1 MSVFKE
7 FIMVV
12 AFLRG
17 KNKLFS
23 TLAQQDY
30 IINYAKK
37 NAIAIKMTEIDNELS
52 SCTLE
57 NRYNLLNMLD
67 SLKSN
72 DTILIYDLWVFSQK
86 VGELAKIFDCTL
98 RHNIVVHICKMDLII
113 NSSIPAGVLINILS
127 KQREKNLVEKRT
139 SMGRPKGS
147 FSKSK
152 FDKYKS
158 QIVSMIEKKLSVSEI
173 SKRLGVS
180 RSSLKDYI
188 NSRSLREIALSN
200 TEKNQS
206 LENSKQVFEL
216 PDPNECPLVD
226 KKFKKEEH
234 G

>member
-1 MSVFKE
+1 
-7 FIMVV
+7 MVI

-23 TLAQQDY
+23 TSAQQEF

-37 NAIAIKMTEIDNELS
+37 NGIAIEMTEIDNDLS
-52 SCTLE
+52 SKILE
-57 NRYNLLNMLD
+57 NRKTPLDLLD
-67 SLKSN
+67 SLKPG

-86 VGELAKIFDCTL
+86 VGELAKVFDCIL
-98 RHNIVVHICKMDLII
+98 RHNINLHICKQEMVI
-113 NSSIPAGVLINILS
+113 NAKMPSGVLMNLLS
-127 KQREKNLVEKRT
+127 QQREKNLVDKSS

-158 QIVSMIEKKLSVSEI
+158 QIVAMIQEELSVSEI
-173 SKRLGVS
+173 AKRLEIS

-188 NSRSLREIALSN
+188 NSRSLKEIALS
-200 TEKNQS
+200 K
-206 LENSKQVFEL
+206 ENKENIQEAEQLFVL
-216 PDPNECPLVD
+216 PNPDECPLIT
-226 KKFKKEEH
+226 KKIRKDIQN